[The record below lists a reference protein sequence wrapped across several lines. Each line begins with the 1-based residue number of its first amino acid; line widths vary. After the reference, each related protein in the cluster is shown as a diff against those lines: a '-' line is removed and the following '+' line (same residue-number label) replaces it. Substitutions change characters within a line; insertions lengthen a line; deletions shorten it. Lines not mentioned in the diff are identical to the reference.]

1 VSERIH
7 ILGVPIDAVTE
18 AEAADHIDQFLVSR
32 EQHHVMTPNPEM
44 LVKAHSDPYFHAL
57 LHRTALNVPDGV
69 GLLFAARLQKKRLPC
84 RVTGVDL
91 LVRICANPAASPV
104 FFLGAAPG
112 IAEQAAAA
120 LQSRFPALQI
130 AGTFAGSPHLHE
142 EQTIIDRINASGART
157 LFVAFGAP
165 VQDLWIDWVL
175 KRLQTVR
182 VAMGV
187 GGAFDFLAGR
197 QQRAPQWMQRI
208 GTEWLWRLIK
218 EPRRFNRIR
227 RAVVVFPFLVL
238 MEWLGALLQGEASR
252 T

>member
-1 VSERIH
+1 MSERIH

-18 AEAADHIDQFLVSR
+18 AEAADRIAAYLESR
-32 EQHHVMTPNPEM
+32 TQHHVMTPNPEM
-44 LVKAHSDPYFHAL
+44 LVKAHGDPYFHAL

-69 GLLFAARLQKKRLPC
+69 GLLFAARSQSKRLPA
-84 RVTGVDL
+84 RVTGTDL

-112 IAEQAAAA
+112 VAEEAAKV
-120 LQSRFPALQI
+120 LRSRFPSLQI
-130 AGTFAGSPHLHE
+130 AGTYSGSPALAE
-142 EQTIIDRINASGART
+142 EEEIIRKINASGART

-187 GGAFDFLAGR
+187 GGAFDFLAGK
-197 QQRAPQWMQRI
+197 QKRAPQWMQRI
-208 GTEWLWRLIK
+208 GIEWLWRLLR
-218 EPRRFNRIR
+218 EPRRAKRIR
-227 RAVVVFPFLVL
+227 RAVFVFPLLVL
-238 MEWLGALLQGEASR
+238 RARLSGRSPDAAPR